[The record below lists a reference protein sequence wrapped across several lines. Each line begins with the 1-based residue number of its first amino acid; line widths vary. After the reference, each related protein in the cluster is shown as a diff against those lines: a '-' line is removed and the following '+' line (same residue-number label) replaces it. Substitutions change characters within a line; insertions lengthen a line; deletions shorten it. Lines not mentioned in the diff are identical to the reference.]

1 MKLKNLRFAGGGL
14 FLVLLALGL
23 PLRGN
28 DNLEPILRLVLEL
41 DDAAVQRDLLK
52 GMREGLAGKRNL
64 KPPPSWAEVSAKLGA
79 SGNAALRE
87 ETRLLGLV
95 FGDEASVRALRAKA
109 LDDKAPTEERRRAL
123 RTLVEKKAKGLADD
137 LRKLLDD
144 DALRIDALRGLA
156 AFGTA
161 GASKPV
167 LARYAGFSPEE
178 KREAV
183 QLLVSR
189 PAFADALLAAMAA
202 GQVPRADVTVF
213 DARRIHDFGGE
224 ERRARLREVW
234 GELRPV
240 SGDKKAL
247 YARYKKLLTPE
258 FLKRADLPKGRLL
271 YQRTCGACHKLYGEG
286 GLVGPDLTG
295 SDRGTLQYLL
305 ENVLEPN
312 AVIPK
317 DYQLTVFV
325 AKDGRVLSG
334 VLVAENADRFVV
346 RLLTEEVVLPRSEVE
361 EHRTL
366 PVSMMPEGIFQ
377 YLPDE
382 DVRDLIAY
390 LMGTEQ
396 VALPKE

>member
-1 MKLKNLRFAGGGL
+1 MKLNGLRFAVGRL
-14 FLVLLALGL
+14 SLALLAFGL

-28 DNLEPILRLVLEL
+28 ENLESILRLVLEL
-41 DDAAVQRDLLK
+41 DDAAFRRDLLK

-64 KPPPSWAEVSAKLGA
+64 KPPPSWAELSAKLGA
-79 SGNAALRE
+79 SGDAGLRE
-87 ETRLLGLV
+87 EARLLGLL
-95 FGDEASVRALRAKA
+95 FGDEDSLRALRATA
-109 LDDKAPTEERRRAL
+109 LDDKAPIEERRRAL
-123 RTLVEKKAKGLADD
+123 RTLMEKKAEGLGAD
-137 LRKLLDD
+137 LKKLLDD
-144 DALRIDALRGLA
+144 DALRADALRGLA

-161 GASKPV
+161 GAAEAV
-167 LARYAGFSPEE
+167 LARYAEFSAEE
-178 KREAV
+178 KRDAV

-189 PAFADALLAAMAA
+189 PAFADSLLAAMAA
-202 GQVPRADVTVF
+202 GKVPRADVPLF
-213 DARRIHDFGGE
+213 AARQVHGFGGE
-224 ERRARLREVW
+224 ERRARLRKVW
-234 GELRPV
+234 GELKPV

-258 FLKRADLPKGRLL
+258 YLKGADLSKGRRI

-286 GLVGPDLTG
+286 GLIGPDLTG

-312 AVIPK
+312 AVIPE
-317 DYQLTVFV
+317 DYRLTVFV

-334 VLVAENADRFVV
+334 VLVAENADHFVI
-346 RLLTEEVVLPRSEVE
+346 RLLTEEVLLPRSEVD

-366 PVSMMPEGIFQ
+366 PVSMMPEGILQ

-396 VALPKE
+396 APLREE